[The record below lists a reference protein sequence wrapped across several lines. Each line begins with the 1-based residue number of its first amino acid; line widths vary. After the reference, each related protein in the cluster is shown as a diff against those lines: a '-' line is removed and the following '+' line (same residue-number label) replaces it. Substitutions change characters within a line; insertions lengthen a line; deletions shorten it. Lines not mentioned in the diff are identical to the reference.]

1 MIRQIKQ
8 QQQQKDL
15 KIKTKFYIFETN
27 IYSYDYIVWSREII
41 WDNKQKKQVVI
52 YVTLIVNVRL

>member
-27 IYSYDYIVWSREII
+27 IYSYDYIV
-41 WDNKQKKQVVI
+41 
-52 YVTLIVNVRL
+52 